1 MKKYTVTLTEDE
13 REVLGKLASRGKNK
27 SQKILNALILLG
39 CDEGELQRKRSTNE
53 EMARVLNISMKKIDR
68 VKKRFVEE
76 GFDIALNGRK
86 GERVY
91 AKKVDGDFE
100 AHLVALSC
108 SNPPEGFARWSLRLL
123 ADRVVELNYI
133 DSISHE
139 AVRRNLKKNELK
151 PWRQKGW
158 VIPPERNGSFVANME
173 MVLDVYKR
181 PFDPLHPVVCMDE
194 SPKQLIAETKLPIP
208 ASPGRVARHDY
219 EYRRCG
225 VCNIFLACEPLAGKR
240 MVRVTER
247 KTKQDWACFLEEIAD
262 RYESAKK
269 ITLVMDNLNTHEPGA
284 LYETFKPERAKEL
297 WDRFEFVYTPKH
309 GSWLN
314 MAEIELNVL
323 TGQCL
328 KRRIDNIE
336 VVRKEVRAWQKVRNN
351 KDAKVK
357 WQFATKDARIK
368 LSRLYPT
375 IDG

>member
-39 CDEGELQRKRSTNE
+39 CDEGELQRKRSTNV

-139 AVRRNLKKNELK
+139 AVRRILKKTNSSL
-151 PWRQKGW
+151 G
-158 VIPPERNGSFVANME
+158 
-173 MVLDVYKR
+173 
-181 PFDPLHPVVCMDE
+181 
-194 SPKQLIAETKLPIP
+194 
-208 ASPGRVARHDY
+208 
-219 EYRRCG
+219 
-225 VCNIFLACEPLAGKR
+225 GK
-240 MVRVTER
+240 
-247 KTKQDWACFLEEIAD
+247 
-262 RYESAKK
+262 
-269 ITLVMDNLNTHEPGA
+269 
-284 LYETFKPERAKEL
+284 
-297 WDRFEFVYTPKH
+297 
-309 GSWLN
+309 
-314 MAEIELNVL
+314 
-323 TGQCL
+323 
-328 KRRIDNIE
+328 
-336 VVRKEVRAWQKVRNN
+336 
-351 KDAKVK
+351 KD
-357 WQFATKDARIK
+357 
-368 LSRLYPT
+368 
-375 IDG
+375 G